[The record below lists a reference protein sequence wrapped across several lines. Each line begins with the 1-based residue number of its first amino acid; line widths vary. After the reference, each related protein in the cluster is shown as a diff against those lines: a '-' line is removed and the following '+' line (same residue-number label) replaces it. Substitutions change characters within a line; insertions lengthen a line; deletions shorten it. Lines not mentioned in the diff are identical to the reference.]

1 MIFSLSPV
9 YKKHDDDKN
18 WQSNQRKKA
27 GIIESA
33 RKILLPTIII
43 TIDAFSRDITDDVLP
58 TSKQMVTIFSFFIIN
73 VK

>member
-33 RKILLPTIII
+33 RKILLPTISINSA
-43 TIDAFSRDITDDVLP
+43 TVPQSFL
-58 TSKQMVTIFSFFIIN
+58 KIFVI
-73 VK
+73 

>member
-18 WQSNQRKKA
+18 WQSNQRKTA

-33 RKILLPTIII
+33 RKILLPTVHDIMNIIKNVIQI
-43 TIDAFSRDITDDVLP
+43 TIIDNRL
-58 TSKQMVTIFSFFIIN
+58 
-73 VK
+73 